1 MQSSAYNSYNSTSLS
16 VDNQEKLVL
25 MLYEGILRFAARA
38 KKAMQE
44 KNVQEKV
51 MFINKISAIFIEL
64 SSSLDLNQGQIA
76 HYLKGLYAR
85 EITRLIEANIK
96 NDVDAIDEVIR
107 VTRGLISAW
116 NDATGTNTEG
126 AADVDR

>member
-1 MQSSAYNSYNSTSLS
+1 
-16 VDNQEKLVL
+16 
-25 MLYEGILRFAARA
+25 
-38 KKAMQE
+38 
-44 KNVQEKV
+44 

-116 NDATGTNTEG
+116 NDATGKNTKG
-126 AADVDR
+126 ASDVDR

>member
-1 MQSSAYNSYNSTSLS
+1 
-16 VDNQEKLVL
+16 
-25 MLYEGILRFAARA
+25 
-38 KKAMQE
+38 KAMQE

-116 NDATGTNTEG
+116 KDATGTNAEG
-126 AADVDR
+126 ASDVDR

>member
-1 MQSSAYNSYNSTSLS
+1 
-16 VDNQEKLVL
+16 

-44 KNVQEKV
+44 KNVQDKV

-126 AADVDR
+126 ASDVDR